1 MGVTKKSNMHE
12 LPYLMGDG
20 GDNYNDEFK
29 KLKLVKLEENEL
41 SKHINDFL
49 NYREISS
56 GKDKLDFSTDLP
68 VMNALNADKE
78 LNEAVSNSNLQ
89 LLKTISNR
97 KRNLDNNKEYNS
109 IMDKMIKEEIE
120 IVSDDIKR
128 IEDDLHNK
136 NRMVEVKTYHSNRKN
151 HQLQITK
158 KLIYI
163 VFFML
168 GISLVYKINLMSE
181 TVFVSFI
188 TIGLVIFVVYAI
200 KGVYDIMVRD
210 DVTYD
215 EYNYIPPPRYPGK
228 NNTRFMRDTD
238 IPLYE
243 QEDII
248 SNKCYN
254 IMKNNSS

>member
-1 MGVTKKSNMHE
+1 MSVTKTSYMQE

-20 GDNYNDEFK
+20 DDNYNDDYK
-29 KLKLVKLEENEL
+29 KLKLVELQENKL
-41 SKHINDFL
+41 SKPINDYL
-49 NYREISS
+49 SYREVSS
-56 GKDKLDFSTDLP
+56 SKDKLNFSLDIP
-68 VMNALNADKE
+68 AMNALNADKE
-78 LNEAVSNSNLQ
+78 LNETVSNSNIQ
-89 LLKTISNR
+89 LLKSISNR
-97 KRNLDNNKEYNS
+97 KRNLDNNKDYNS
-109 IMDKMIKEEIE
+109 TMDKMIKEEIK
-120 IVSDDIKR
+120 IVSGDIET

-136 NRMVEVKTYHSNRKN
+136 NRMVEVKTYYSNRRN

-158 KLIYI
+158 QLVYI

-168 GISLVYKINLMSE
+168 GISFVYKLNLMSE
-181 TVFVSFI
+181 GVFVSFI
-188 TIGLVIFVVYAI
+188 TIGLVVFVLYAI

-215 EYNYIPPPRYPGK
+215 EYAHIRPPRYPGK
-228 NNTRFMRDTD
+228 NNTRFMQDSD